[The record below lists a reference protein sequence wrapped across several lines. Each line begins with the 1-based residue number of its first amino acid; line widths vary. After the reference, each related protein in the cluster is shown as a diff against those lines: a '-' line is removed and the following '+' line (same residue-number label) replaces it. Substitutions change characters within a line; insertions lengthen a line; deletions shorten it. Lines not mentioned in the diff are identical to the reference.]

1 MTTAFQQT
9 QIVVLTALILF
20 FSFFCYT
27 YSHLFLYKYI
37 FFIIASNSSVVS
49 IQVTLTNTLTNTT
62 ATNTPATNLVSKDA
76 MLLPSSSGQVVLS
89 SGLRFNIPMG
99 PKATNRTNG
108 SVNQPPKSKSS
119 RSSHSSHSSSQSS
132 QSSHQGSV
140 GGELDLCTEYQL
152 AALGRCLHA
161 HSIGDFCIVGP
172 KGVGK
177 SFLSRAFSELLG
189 YTRAHTTLICLYKD
203 MTYRDLFEGRR
214 TKENGDTYWELSS
227 LLTLALEGGLA
238 ILDGVEQIH
247 PATLASLQRLVVD
260 REVILPS
267 GKRFMSLK
275 RCQGLLK
282 RLYKQGKAEIQENN
296 ETDWCTPTIERLTW
310 LKNTYGIYVIH
321 PSFRIIALARPPLGL
336 FKIQIF

>member
-1 MTTAFQQT
+1 M
-9 QIVVLTALILF
+9 
-20 FSFFCYT
+20 
-27 YSHLFLYKYI
+27 
-37 FFIIASNSSVVS
+37 VS
-49 IQVTLTNTLTNTT
+49 IQVTLTNTLTNTTATNTT

-99 PKATNRTNG
+99 PQATNRTNG
-108 SVNQPPKSKSS
+108 SVNQPPKSNSNHSS
-119 RSSHSSHSSSQSS
+119 RSSSQSSQSS

-238 ILDGVEQIH
+238 VLDGVEQIH

-260 REVILPS
+260 REVTLPS
-267 GKRFMSLK
+267 GRRFMSLK

-282 RLYKQGKAEIQENN
+282 RLYKQGKAEIQEKN
-296 ETDWCTPTIERLTW
+296 ETDWCTPTIERLAW
-310 LKNTYGIYVIH
+310 LKNTYGVYVIH

-336 FKIQIF
+336 FKIQKLKFSKKVHYNSCNYRFLVIFLT